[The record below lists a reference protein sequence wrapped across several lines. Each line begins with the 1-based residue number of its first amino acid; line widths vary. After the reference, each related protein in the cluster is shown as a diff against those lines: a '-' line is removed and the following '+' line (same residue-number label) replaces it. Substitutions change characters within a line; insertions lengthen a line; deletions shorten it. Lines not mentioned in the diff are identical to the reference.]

1 MQEFFLY
8 IFSEKIKYFLCK
20 MLMRD
25 WYKIELQSK
34 EIIMDDFKEK
44 YRQELIFQEIKSN
57 KHTLRKLCG
66 KKRESMD

>member
-1 MQEFFLY
+1 
-8 IFSEKIKYFLCK
+8 

-57 KHTLRKLCG
+57 KHTLRKRCG